1 MVGKRAQ
8 RVGDEILKEI
18 ALLIIRRV
26 KDPRVEGVTV
36 TGVRLTDDLKQGKVY
51 YSVMGGEEEIERAQ
65 AGLDSARGFI
75 KREVGQRMKLRYV
88 PEITFVHDTSLESGS
103 HMERLFDT
111 IEAGR
116 PGEGSEGT
124 DS

>member
-1 MVGKRAQ
+1 LAGKRAQ

-36 TGVRLTDDLKQGKVY
+36 TGMRLTDDLKQGKVY
-51 YSVMGGEEEIERAQ
+51 YSVMGGDEEIERAQ

-88 PEITFVHDTSLESGS
+88 PEITFVHDKSLESGS
-103 HMERLFDT
+103 HMERLLER